1 MLPSTGRLPLSTVAK
16 VCAPTSILR
25 CSRLAA
31 NGRRTIPATLESIT
45 VKDGIK
51 AALTMSKF
59 EERRHELID
68 CQGARVLIVVA
79 DPEEYEGERKP
90 APITPDQPEMPLG
103 DTSPMNE
110 API

>member
-1 MLPSTGRLPLSTVAK
+1 
-16 VCAPTSILR
+16 
-25 CSRLAA
+25 
-31 NGRRTIPATLESIT
+31 
-45 VKDGIK
+45 
-51 AALTMSKF
+51 MSKF